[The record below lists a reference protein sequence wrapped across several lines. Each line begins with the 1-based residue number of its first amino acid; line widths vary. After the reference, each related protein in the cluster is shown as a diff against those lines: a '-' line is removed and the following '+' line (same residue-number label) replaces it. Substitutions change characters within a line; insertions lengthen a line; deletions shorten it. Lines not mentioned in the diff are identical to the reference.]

1 MNKEIKDLIEQ
12 LGVCSVNDYNF
23 EIYGNEA
30 KILNKYISNLQSEN
44 KQLKEAIKRCCT
56 QEEVDFE
63 IMPVKAEL
71 EAEKDSN
78 NNLHKT
84 IDKLRVNL
92 YEIQQENQQLKEENS
107 RLKIKCRKIKKEL
120 KEEIK
125 VLELIIGSRQKRSL
139 IHKFDKEYDEEDK
152 RKNPNRDYA
161 GIMPDAEEVYKRY
174 YKQQE
179 IINKAIE
186 YIKGFEDIK
195 AYYSYEENGYEEYNY
210 DEDFKIELL
219 EILKGGD

>member
-12 LGVCSVNDYNF
+12 LNVCSVDDYNF
-23 EIYGNEA
+23 EIYGSEA
-30 KILNKYISNLQSEN
+30 KILEEYITNL
-44 KQLKEAIKRCCT
+44 
-56 QEEVDFE
+56 
-63 IMPVKAEL
+63 
-71 EAEKDSN
+71 
-78 NNLHKT
+78 
-84 IDKLRVNL
+84 
-92 YEIQQENQQLKEENS
+92 QQENQQLKEENG

-125 VLELIIGSRQKRSL
+125 VLELIIGSRQKRNL

-161 GIMPDAEEVYKRY
+161 GIIPDAEEVYKRY

-186 YIKGFEDIK
+186 YIEKEWCWDGTGIDNLEDIL
-195 AYYSYEENGYEEYNY
+195 
-210 DEDFKIELL
+210 I
-219 EILKGGD
+219 GGSNE

>member
-1 MNKEIKDLIEQ
+1 MNKEKIEISVNEEDVQNIINCYEKDIEYIEQ
-12 LGVCSVNDYNF
+12 L
-23 EIYGNEA
+23 E
-30 KILNKYISNLQSEN
+30 
-44 KQLKEAIKRCCT
+44 
-56 QEEVDFE
+56 
-63 IMPVKAEL
+63 
-71 EAEKDSN
+71 
-78 NNLHKT
+78 
-84 IDKLRVNL
+84 
-92 YEIQQENQQLKEENS
+92 QENQQLKEENS

-125 VLELIIGSRQKRSL
+125 VLELTIGLRQTRNL

-186 YIKGFEDIK
+186 YIEKEWCWDGTGIDNLED
-195 AYYSYEENGYEEYNY
+195 
-210 DEDFKIELL
+210 
-219 EILKGGD
+219 ILKGGSNE

>member
-23 EIYGNEA
+23 EIYGSEA
-30 KILNKYISNLQSEN
+30 KILEEYISNLQSEN
-44 KQLKEAIKRCCT
+44 KQLKEAIKRCYT

-92 YEIQQENQQLKEENS
+92 YEIQQ
-107 RLKIKCRKIKKEL
+107 
-120 KEEIK
+120 
-125 VLELIIGSRQKRSL
+125 
-139 IHKFDKEYDEEDK
+139 DKD
-152 RKNPNRDYA
+152 NLQNRTD
-161 GIMPDAEEVYKRY
+161 
-174 YKQQE
+174 
-179 IINKAIE
+179 NAIE
-186 YIKGFEDIK
+186 YINKFEDIK

-210 DEDFKIELL
+210 DEDFKIDLL